1 MTISTKMLN
10 DSIKKISDTNSL
22 LDMLCEFEKVIDDAD
37 VYAYKNWDKGEILEG
52 PDLGRHFVD
61 VKLLYKGKEMPDP
74 EGAKRLLALEC
85 QVQYNKDTLLSPRR
99 VKTFDDVDV
108 DVRPDGS
115 ARYKA
120 KTTSEP
126 CWVVNIRMPRMYVD
140 EFNADVVSVDEDNYV
155 DTEQTSEQGT
165 ANDIAQGQGLGGMPM
180 MPPTPGLGI

>member
-10 DSIKKISDTNSL
+10 DSIKKISETNSL

-52 PDLGRHFVD
+52 PDLSRHFVN

-85 QVQYNKDTLLSPRR
+85 QVKYNKDTLLSPRK

-108 DVRPDGS
+108 DIRPDGS
-115 ARYKA
+115 QRYKA
-120 KTTSEP
+120 KTKSEP
-126 CWVVNIRMPRMYVD
+126 CWVVEIKMPRRYVD
-140 EFNADVVSVDEDNYV
+140 EFNADVVAVDEDNYV
-155 DTEQTSEQGT
+155 DTEKAQDQGT
-165 ANDIAQGQGLGGMPM
+165 ANQIAADPMMPM
-180 MPPTPGLGI
+180 VPPTPGLGI